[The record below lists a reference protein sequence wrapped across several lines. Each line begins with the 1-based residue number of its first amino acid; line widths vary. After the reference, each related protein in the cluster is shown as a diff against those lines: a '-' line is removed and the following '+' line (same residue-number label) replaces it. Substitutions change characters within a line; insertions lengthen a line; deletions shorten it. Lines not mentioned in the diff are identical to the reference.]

1 MYTYFVQNISE
12 CYTNFQIEGK
22 VSNEQTRSSENY
34 MNLLIL
40 KQNYSDN
47 IVKNMAVLIN
57 RNYFLK
63 LITVFELIE
72 RIYYWFPSLIFGVRT
87 TRVFEIFEGLPYA
100 SNAQKCWRRLLI
112 MHANVTSNKADN
124 VQAVFQE
131 YDWEVLWHSAYSP
144 DLSPPD

>member
-12 CYTNFQIEGK
+12 YYTNFQLEGK

-72 RIYYWFPSLIFGVRT
+72 IIYY
-87 TRVFEIFEGLPYA
+87 
-100 SNAQKCWRRLLI
+100 
-112 MHANVTSNKADN
+112 
-124 VQAVFQE
+124 
-131 YDWEVLWHSAYSP
+131 
-144 DLSPPD
+144 